1 MDAQTAIA
9 ISAIVIA
16 IASLAV
22 SIYQV
27 RAMRLHN
34 RHTVRPL
41 LQLTLKT
48 VPGAKSGIWLVNT
61 GLGPAIVT
69 GTRVWLDGE
78 DLGPWNRATS
88 RQARAGIT
96 PRPRASALA
105 DGMGITPGYI
115 EYLLSLD
122 AYDPSEHTAFRTLI
136 EQRVELEIRY
146 ESLYGGEDYMVTTR
160 TSWWRADLRP
170 DPEST
175 VSESP
180 RQRPDVSSSGNT
192 MPA

>member
-27 RAMRLHN
+27 RAARLHN

-41 LQLTLKT
+41 LQLRLKT
-48 VPGAKSGIWLVNT
+48 APGTKSGIWLMNT

-78 DLGPWNRATS
+78 DLGVWNRATS
-88 RQARAGIT
+88 RRVRAGIT

-105 DGMGITPGYI
+105 DGMGVPPGHI

-122 AYDPSEHTAFRTLI
+122 AYSPAEHTAFRDLI
-136 EQRVELEIRY
+136 ERRIGLEIR
-146 ESLYGGEDYMVTTR
+146 
-160 TSWWRADLRP
+160 
-170 DPEST
+170 
-175 VSESP
+175 
-180 RQRPDVSSSGNT
+180 
-192 MPA
+192 